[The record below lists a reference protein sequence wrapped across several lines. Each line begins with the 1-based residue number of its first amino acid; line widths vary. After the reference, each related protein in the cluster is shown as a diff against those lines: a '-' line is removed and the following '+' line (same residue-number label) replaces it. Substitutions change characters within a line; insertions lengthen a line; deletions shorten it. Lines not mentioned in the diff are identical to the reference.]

1 MGRQTFDVAQKDVKS
16 IEQHDSV
23 VYIYLDGPNNVVVA
37 PGGWGLF
44 NDMESAKQEK
54 KANPP
59 KRASP
64 KKPEGLIDN
73 PKVKK

>member
-1 MGRQTFDVAQKDVKS
+1 MNYQIALPGEPGMGRQTFDVA
-16 IEQHDSV
+16 H
-23 VYIYLDGPNNVVVA
+23 NVVVA